1 MKKDILKL
9 VAYFKVYGLDLYG
22 VKHCGLDT
30 GKGNLESYFC
40 NQLQWS
46 ESKLKRLVSILRAD
60 YILKKQTAEVGL
72 TLLSLSTLHKTQL
85 KYLEI

>member
-30 GKGNLESYFC
+30 GKNNLESYFC
-40 NQLQWS
+40 GQLEWS
-46 ESKLKRLVSILRAD
+46 ESKLKRLVSILRTG
-60 YILKKQTAEVGL
+60 YILRKQPSEAGL
-72 TLLSLSTLHKTQL
+72 TCLSLSTLYKIQL
-85 KYLEI
+85 KHLEI